1 VVKKGRGIILPKYVN
16 LGKIKCMATQVID
29 QQMVEYFMQL
39 NNAEKKSVVQ
49 LIKTFL
55 KARNDSPGRISIEQ
69 YNKELDE
76 AEAEIE
82 RGEFY
87 TQEQVEEM
95 SKSWVNGK

>member
-1 VVKKGRGIILPKYVN
+1 
-16 LGKIKCMATQVID
+16 MATQVIN
-29 QQMVEYFMQL
+29 QEMIEYFKQL

-76 AEAEIE
+76 AERQIE
-82 RGEFY
+82 AGNFI
-87 TQEQVEEM
+87 TQEDLEKEM
-95 SKSWVNGK
+95 ETW

>member
-1 VVKKGRGIILPKYVN
+1 
-16 LGKIKCMATQVID
+16 MATQAID
-29 QQMVEYFMQL
+29 EQMAEYFMQL

-55 KARNDSPGRISIEQ
+55 KARHDAPGRISIEQ
-69 YNKELDE
+69 YNRELDE

-87 TQEQVEEM
+87 TQEQVEEEM
-95 SKSWVNGK
+95 KKW

>member
-29 QQMVEYFMQL
+29 QQMVECFMQL
-39 NNAEKKSVVQ
+39 NNAEKKSVVR

-76 AEAEIE
+76 AERQIE
-82 RGEFY
+82 AGNFI
-87 TQEQVEEM
+87 TQEDLEKEM
-95 SKSWVNGK
+95 ETW

>member
-1 VVKKGRGIILPKYVN
+1 
-16 LGKIKCMATQVID
+16 MATQVID

-55 KARNDSPGRISIEQ
+55 ETRNQSPQRISIEQ
-69 YNKELDE
+69 YNLELHE

-87 TQEQVEEM
+87 TQEQVEEEM
-95 SKSWVNGK
+95 KKW

>member
-1 VVKKGRGIILPKYVN
+1 MLKKGEGIILPKCVN

-29 QQMVEYFMQL
+29 QQMVECFMQL

-55 KARNDSPGRISIEQ
+55 KARNDSPGRISIEE

-76 AEAEIE
+76 AERQIE
-82 RGEFY
+82 AGNFT
-87 TQEQVEEM
+87 TQEDLEKEM
-95 SKSWVNGK
+95 ETW

>member
-1 VVKKGRGIILPKYVN
+1 
-16 LGKIKCMATQVID
+16 MATQVID

-55 KARNDSPGRISIEQ
+55 KTKNDAPGRISIEQ
-69 YNKELDE
+69 YNRELDE
-76 AEAEIE
+76 SEAEIE

-87 TQEQVEEM
+87 TQEQVEEI
-95 SKSWVNGK
+95 SKGWVDGK